1 MDSSARMLAEAHR
14 FLKLGGRLVI
24 GFIDGDSDLGQ
35 HYLAH
40 CTCTKMAN
48 EDTGEAWCLA
58 GFSVLLLVSFGIS
71 VVTSLAM
78 IRLWRRKELDYV

>member
-14 FLKLGGRLVI
+14 LLKLGGRLVI

-40 CTCTKMAN
+40 CTCKKTEN
-48 EDTGEAWCLA
+48 EDASEPWCLA
-58 GFSVLLLVSFGIS
+58 GFAVLLLVSFGIS
-71 VVTSLAM
+71 GCHKLGYDSALATQGT
-78 IRLWRRKELDYV
+78 